1 MSVHI
6 FGVRHHG
13 PGSARSLERALG
25 ELNPDCVLLE
35 GPPDAN
41 EVIHLA
47 SSLEMQPPVALLVYA
62 KDDPARSVFYPF
74 AAFSPEWVALRFALE
89 RKAAVRFMDLPQAFQ
104 LLPEKLEPVLE
115 PVEEPVG
122 ATGGSPVRR
131 EDNPTTQTLETPDE
145 ATEIPEQVLDPA
157 HDPLGFLARVAGF
170 TDGERYWEFLVES
183 RGAAADVF
191 TGINDA
197 MRSLRLESARLGAL
211 ETREAQREA
220 FMRQTI
226 REAIAAGHQR
236 IAVVCGAWHGPLLEL
251 DGDGVPDA
259 KADAATLTGLERVA
273 VAATW
278 VPWSHGLLSRSSGYG
293 AGVDS
298 PGWYAHL
305 FQHAHLDSQGIT
317 VQWMTRVA
325 RLLRG
330 KDLDASSASVIE
342 AVRLSEALAVMRGLP
357 LPGLDEVMESAR
369 ALFCWDSDSPMR
381 LIQRALVVS
390 EALGSVPLETPMVP
404 LQRDFEATAKKLRL
418 KLDAG
423 VTELECDLREE
434 SGLNKSRFLHRLNLL
449 GVTWAALMG
458 NRGTGTFREAWQ
470 LKWEPAL
477 AVRLIVVSRYGATV
491 ESAARAFVI
500 EQTSSVTTLPEL
512 SGLLDAVMLAD
523 LPSATD
529 GMLARLEA
537 LSAVGSDIAH
547 LCGALPP
554 LVRVARYGN
563 VRQSDTVTVRR
574 VIDSLVTRIVIGFPA
589 AVSSLS
595 DEAAEAMLKH
605 LLATNGAIQTLED
618 AALRL
623 EWQGLLSGLV
633 EQRNLHGLIAG
644 RAARLLLELEV
655 FTSDDA
661 ARELG
666 LAASRASSPEAVAA
680 WVDGFLRDSGAILVH
695 DAALFGVLDSWL
707 AGLTGDNFQEII
719 PLLRRTF
726 STFEQAERRNI
737 GEKAKAGG
745 LSIGTS
751 TRGSSD
757 IGLDAARGEL
767 VLPLLR
773 QLLGLNP

>member
-1 MSVHI
+1 
-6 FGVRHHG
+6 
-13 PGSARSLERALG
+13 
-25 ELNPDCVLLE
+25 
-35 GPPDAN
+35 
-41 EVIHLA
+41 
-47 SSLEMQPPVALLVYA
+47 
-62 KDDPARSVFYPF
+62 
-74 AAFSPEWVALRFALE
+74 
-89 RKAAVRFMDLPQAFQ
+89 
-104 LLPEKLEPVLE
+104 
-115 PVEEPVG
+115 
-122 ATGGSPVRR
+122 
-131 EDNPTTQTLETPDE
+131 
-145 ATEIPEQVLDPA
+145 
-157 HDPLGFLARVAGF
+157 
-170 TDGERYWEFLVES
+170 
-183 RGAAADVF
+183 
-191 TGINDA
+191 
-197 MRSLRLESARLGAL
+197 MRSLRLESSRLGAL
-211 ETREAQREA
+211 EAQREA

-226 REAIAAGHQR
+226 REAIVAGHKR
-236 IAVVCGAWHGPLLEL
+236 IAVVCGAWHGPMLEL
-251 DGDGVPDA
+251 DADGVPDA
-259 KADAATLTGLERVA
+259 QADAATLRGLEQVA

-330 KDLDASSASVIE
+330 QDLDASSASVIE

-369 ALFCWDSDSPMR
+369 ALFCWDSDAPMR
-381 LIQRALVVS
+381 LIQRELVVN
-390 EALGSVPLETPMVP
+390 EALGAIPLETPMVP

-449 GVTWAALMG
+449 GVTWAALLG
-458 NRGTGTFREAWQ
+458 NKGTGTFREAWQ

-500 EQTSSVTTLPEL
+500 EQTANVTTLPEL

-529 GMLARLEA
+529 GVLARLEA

-563 VRQSDTVTVRR
+563 VRQSDIITVRR

-595 DEAAEAMLKH
+595 DDAAEAMLAY
-605 LLATNGAIQTLED
+605 LLATHDAIQTLED
-618 AALRL
+618 ATLRL
-623 EWQGLLSGLV
+623 EWQGLLAGLV

-644 RAARLLLELEV
+644 RAARLLLEADV
-655 FTSDDA
+655 FSSDDA

-695 DAALFGVLDSWL
+695 DEALFGVLDSWL
-707 AGLTGDNFQEII
+707 ARLPSDNFQEII

-726 STFEQAERRNI
+726 STFEPAERRNI
-737 GEKAKAGG
+737 GEKAKVGGSSAGG
-745 LSIGTS
+745 T

-757 IGLDAARGEL
+757 MNLDAARGEL

-773 QLLGLNP
+773 QLLGLTP